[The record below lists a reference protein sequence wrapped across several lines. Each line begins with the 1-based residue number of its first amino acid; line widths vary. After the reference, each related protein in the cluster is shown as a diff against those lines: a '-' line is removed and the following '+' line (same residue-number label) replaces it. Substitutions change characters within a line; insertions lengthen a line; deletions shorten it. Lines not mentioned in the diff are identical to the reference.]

1 MSDKKNIGKK
11 KAPKPARKAKY
22 KDRLYNIA
30 LRVDGSMKN
39 KIIDAA
45 NKNNMMLSEYVLYCV
60 WEHMRSERGVP
71 VPGSSQFALA
81 DPMEHLRAYL
91 EGKDV
96 LMPCG
101 VKNECDM
108 KIVEFQGME
117 FCETC
122 NVRIS

>member
-1 MSDKKNIGKK
+1 MSDKKNTSKR
-11 KAPKPARKAKY
+11 KAPKPARRAKY

-39 KIIDAA
+39 QIIDAA
-45 NKNNMMLSEYVLYCV
+45 KKNDMMLSEYILYCV
-60 WEHMRSERGVP
+60 WEHMRSEKGIP
-71 VPGSSQFALA
+71 TPGSSQFALA
-81 DPMEHLRAYL
+81 DPMEHLRGYL

-101 VKNECDM
+101 KKECDM
-108 KIVEFQGME
+108 KITEFMDME